1 MERATHALRL
11 SPQDPQS
18 FAMHN
23 VVALGHYFTGRYDE
37 ALQWAEAAL
46 REKPNFLIAAGT
58 VAASAA
64 LLGRHA
70 VAQMAMARL
79 LEINPEL
86 RVSNLN
92 ELLNFQR
99 AEEFDRWSDGLR
111 KAGLPE

>member
-1 MERATHALRL
+1 
-11 SPQDPQS
+11 
-18 FAMHN
+18 
-23 VVALGHYFTGRYDE
+23 
-37 ALQWAEAAL
+37 
-46 REKPNFLIAAGT
+46 
-58 VAASAA
+58 
-64 LLGRHA
+64 
-70 VAQMAMARL
+70 MARL